1 MNKILTI
8 AIDFDGTIVKHRYP
22 ELGEDIPNALEVIKK
37 LQDKGHKIILYT
49 MRSDKEDME
58 TLTDAVVYLKERN
71 IKLYGINQNKSQKH
85 WTDSSKV
92 YANYYIDDAAIGC
105 PLIWEEEEDKPYV
118 NWVKIEEILI
128 QNKIL

>member
-85 WTDSSKV
+85 
-92 YANYYIDDAAIGC
+92 
-105 PLIWEEEEDKPYV
+105 
-118 NWVKIEEILI
+118 
-128 QNKIL
+128 